1 MSASK
6 MKKLVRRIIP
16 ASARYNIKQVMI
28 RSIVKEMGSIEKEP
42 YDANK
47 FAYGVNL
54 IGPLKSA
61 TGLGQSFRLLE
72 AVWQEMDI
80 PYAIYPFEGNTDNF
94 EADEQYRNR
103 IEDELKYSINIWH
116 VNPAEFYETYHR
128 FDRKGFDGHYN
139 IAFWLWEV
147 EDFPSE
153 WTMAI
158 NLLDEIWTP
167 AEFIS
172 RTIRKITD
180 KPVYTVPYAVTAEA
194 DTVKYDRKYFG
205 LPEDKFLYLMMYDT
219 FSIKERKNPEG
230 VVKAF
235 KEAFSENREDVG
247 LVMKVNSANE
257 EEWNYINEL
266 IKPYNNVYFVDR
278 NLSKIEVNS
287 LVADVDVF
295 VSLHRAEGF
304 GLVMAEAMLNHTTCI
319 STNWSG
325 NTEFMNEDVACMV
338 DYEMTML
345 NKFIPPYKKGYK
357 WAEPDVNQAAGYMK
371 KLADD
376 KDSCKAMS
384 ESAYSYVK
392 DKLSKEKAIYNIDT
406 RVKQICDR
414 R

>member
-1 MSASK
+1 
-6 MKKLVRRIIP
+6 
-16 ASARYNIKQVMI
+16 
-28 RSIVKEMGSIEKEP
+28 
-42 YDANK
+42 
-47 FAYGVNL
+47 
-54 IGPLKSA
+54 
-61 TGLGQSFRLLE
+61 
-72 AVWQEMDI
+72 
-80 PYAIYPFEGNTDNF
+80 
-94 EADEQYRNR
+94 
-103 IEDELKYSINIWH
+103 
-116 VNPAEFYETYHR
+116 
-128 FDRKGFDGHYN
+128 
-139 IAFWLWEV
+139 
-147 EDFPSE
+147 
-153 WTMAI
+153 MAI

-194 DTVKYDRKYFG
+194 DSVKYDRKYFG

-235 KEAFSENREDVG
+235 KEAFSEKREDVG
-247 LVMKVNSANE
+247 LVMKVNSADE

-319 STNWSG
+319 STNWSA
-325 NTEFMNEDVACMV
+325 NTEFMNEEVACMV
-338 DYEMTML
+338 DYEMITL
-345 NKFIPPYKKGYK
+345 DKFIPPYKKGYK
-357 WAEPDVNQAAGYMK
+357 WAEPGVHQAAEYMK

-392 DKLSKEKAIYNIDT
+392 DKLSKEKAIRIMKD
-406 RVKQICDR
+406 RIGQI
-414 R
+414 

>member
-94 EADEQYRNR
+94 EADEEYRNR
-103 IEDELKYSINIWH
+103 IVDELKYSINIWH
-116 VNPAEFYETYHR
+116 VNPAEFYETYQR
-128 FDRKGFDGHYN
+128 FGRNGFDGHYN

-147 EDFPSE
+147 EDFPKE

-194 DTVKYDRKYFG
+194 DSVKYDRKYFG

-235 KEAFSENREDVG
+235 KEAFSEKREDVG
-247 LVMKVNSANE
+247 LVMKVNSADE

-319 STNWSG
+319 STNWSA
-325 NTEFMNEDVACMV
+325 NTEFMNEEVACMV
-338 DYEMTML
+338 DYEMITL
-345 NKFIPPYKKGYK
+345 DKFIPPYKKGYK
-357 WAEPDVNQAAGYMK
+357 WAEPGVHQAAEYMK

-376 KDSCKAMS
+376 KDSCKTMS

-392 DKLSKEKAIYNIDT
+392 DKLSKEKAIRIMKD
-406 RVKQICDR
+406 RIGQI
-414 R
+414 